1 MAYQLRPF
9 RDYDEHDVLN
19 LFAYD
24 TTNLTAGQIQV
35 PKGVLV
41 KIATGWKNYD
51 SGAVLGGGIDFIGS
65 AGTLAPNNVVSQR
78 YGVVAKVVAATTGE
92 TPVGMM
98 LYDVRDVDENG
109 ELLKYKPRK
118 AAEMQVLIPGQAVPV
133 VTRGIFLVQGVLGT
147 PSAGGTAYA
156 GGTGQ
161 ITASTGGGGTV
172 NVAIGKFLGA
182 ADTNGETLVKLA
194 L

>member
-1 MAYQLRPF
+1 MAYKLRPF

-19 LFAYD
+19 LFSYD
-24 TTNLTAGQIQV
+24 TTNLSPGSISVT
-35 PKGVLV
+35 KGTLV

-51 SGAVLGGGIDFIGS
+51 SGVELGGGIEFIGG
-65 AGTLAPNNVVSQR
+65 AGTLQPGNVVSQR
-78 YGVVAKVVAATTGE
+78 YGVTAKVVYANTGE
-92 TPVGMM
+92 TPIGMM
-98 LYDVRDVDENG
+98 LYDVKDADENG

-118 AAEMQVLIPGQAVPV
+118 AAEMQAVIPGQAVPI

-147 PSAGGTAYA
+147 PTAGGTAYA

-161 ITASTGGGGTV
+161 ITSSTGYLNIT

-182 ADTNGETLVKLA
+182 ADVNNETLVKLA